1 MAIKY
6 VCGDF
11 LEFQESLK
19 KMREVDDKIIYA
31 LNTSIPTESFKG
43 QVDAKGTCEGL
54 FRQLQVAH
62 NEREQAI
69 RNCIVIAAD
78 RVKVLREERDG
89 NRDDVGIDK
98 SFKAEQRKLRLLQS
112 ELNVEDIVKERTHK
126 AFSERCRLFFKP
138 DSL

>member
-43 QVDAKGTCEGL
+43 QVDAKGTCQVL
-54 FRQLQVAH
+54 YRQLHDAH
-62 NEREQAI
+62 NQREEAI
-69 RNCIVIAAD
+69 RKCIVVAAD
-78 RVKVLREERDG
+78 KVKNLKEERDQ
-89 NRDDVGIDK
+89 NRDDISLDK

-112 ELNVEDIVKERTHK
+112 ELNVEDIVKERTLK
-126 AFSERCRLFFKP
+126 AFTERCRFFYKP